1 MNDPARE
8 DKGDRAHDVGT
19 SGRVAGESRAAALG
33 REVFMAGFALLV
45 FCAGLFLVW
54 QTASSLLLVFAGVLL
69 ATFFDSVTRIVGL
82 MLPIS
87 RAWRLGLVLIV
98 LAVIT
103 VLGLKWGADGLP
115 EQSRT
120 LLQVMDTQLA
130 VLRKHLLSYGVDALG
145 PETGSDLAQWL
156 FSDQGKLLSHAQALL
171 GRASSI
177 LTNIFIVLFLGI
189 LFAASPQIY
198 RESLV
203 VLVKPSHRARTRAV
217 LDEMGA
223 VLRFWLVGQMVRI
236 ALMTVCVWAVLYLI
250 GLPAPFLL
258 GLQAGVS
265 NLIPYLGPIAAAAP
279 IGLVAMPLGS
289 SVVIWSLVIYT
300 VIQSVEGYLIGPL
313 IQRQAIEIP
322 PAWILTA
329 IVILGALFGILGVAL
344 AMPLVA
350 IARVAIVRFYVEGY
364 LEDKK

>member
-8 DKGDRAHDVGT
+8 DKDNRDPDVGAT
-19 SGRVAGESRAAALG
+19 RLVAMQPGAALG
-33 REVFMAGFALLV
+33 REIFVAGFALLV
-45 FCAGLFLVW
+45 VGTGLFLVW
-54 QTASSLLLVFAGVLL
+54 QTTSSLLLVFAGVLL
-69 ATFFDSVTRIVGL
+69 ATFFDSATRIVGL

-87 RAWRLGLVLIV
+87 RAWRLTLVLIA
-98 LAVIT
+98 LAAIT
-103 VLGLKWGADGLP
+103 ALGLKWGANGLP
-115 EQSRT
+115 EQSRM

-145 PETGSDLAQWL
+145 PETGTDLAQWL

-171 GRASSI
+171 GRASGI
-177 LTNIFIVLFLGI
+177 LTNIFIILFLGI
-189 LFAASPQIY
+189 LFAASPLTY
-198 RESLV
+198 RESIV

-236 ALMTVCVWAVLYLI
+236 ALMTICVAAVLYLI

-279 IGLVAMPLGS
+279 IGLVAMPLGG

-329 IVILGALFGILGVAL
+329 IVILGSLFGILGVAL

-350 IARVAIVRFYVEGY
+350 VARVAIVRFYVEDH
-364 LEDKK
+364 LEGRT